1 MKSFLLPELAAGET
15 EPARAGFRR
24 SKREPHGEHDHHFD
38 HRSDHQGH
46 PNCWCCP
53 LQVRDVG
60 DRQRRLKP
68 ITPTKPSTLS
78 FRWFSICHDLRP
90 DFPLFRQSSLN
101 GPPSSYAIFP
111 NQPYQMPKVISKYPV
126 CHLKLTITTLY
137 HLPWKWSQV
146 KKWLED

>member
-1 MKSFLLPELAAGET
+1 MVSWGWWWGWCRGQGKGAAKTEGSMVIICPQRGKVGSMLQTWRQSSLPERQNPPGL
-15 EPARAGFRR
+15 
-24 SKREPHGEHDHHFD
+24 DFD
-38 HRSDHQGH
+38 APSENHM
-46 PNCWCCP
+46 
-53 LQVRDVG
+53 VRDVG

-78 FRWFSICHDLRP
+78 
-90 DFPLFRQSSLN
+90 FRQSSLN

-146 KKWLED
+146 RKMIRVLKK